1 MMPFC
6 SKPLGHAHLKV
17 GVFYSC
23 LLLLSLWLSG
33 CNAPQNTT
41 QQSFYVFGTEVQVL
55 IVGADT
61 QQAQQAIQAI
71 EQRFQAFHHEWH
83 AWEKGGIVSKINQ
96 AIANN
101 QAIDVPDSV
110 RTFIQTTQKLSA
122 QTDYLFD
129 PAIGQLINM
138 WGFHSEDWHGPPP
151 SEAKRQAWLNTRPS
165 IQDLYFEDH
174 QLLSRNSNVQL
185 DFGGNAKGLALDIAA
200 QTLADAGI
208 QNALINIGGDIKAL
222 GFKKLQ
228 AWSIGIQN
236 PNNPKQAIAKLQ
248 AQAGDSIFTS
258 GTYQRYFDWQGQRFS
273 HIINPNTAWPA
284 DSFASVTVIHD
295 DAITADTAATA
306 LLIAGE
312 QDWRRIAKQLEVE
325 AVFIIH
331 RDGRIELTQAMQ
343 ARLIDLKN

>member
-1 MMPFC
+1 MTPFFLKLTGLARL
-6 SKPLGHAHLKV
+6 KPGLFV
-17 GVFYSC
+17 T
-23 LLLLSLWLSG
+23 LLFASSVSLTS
-33 CNAPQNTT
+33 CNAPQNTN
-41 QQSFYVFGTEVQVL
+41 QQTFYVFGTEVQVL
-55 IVGADT
+55 IVGT
-61 QQAQQAIQAI
+61 ETEQAQNAIQAI

-83 AWEKGGIVSKINQ
+83 AWEQGGIVSKINQ

-101 QAIDVPDSV
+101 QAIEVPESV
-110 RTFIQTTQKLSA
+110 KTFIQTTQQLSA

-129 PAIGQLINM
+129 PAIGQLIKM

-151 SEAKRQAWLNTRPS
+151 PEAKRQAWLNTRPS
-165 IQDLYFEDH
+165 IKDLYFEDH
-174 QLLSRNSNVQL
+174 QLFSQNPNVQL

-208 QNALINIGGDIKAL
+208 ENALINIGGDIKAL
-222 GFKKLQ
+222 GFKKHQ

-236 PNNPKQAIAKLQ
+236 PHNPKQAIAKLQ
-248 AQAGDSIFTS
+248 AQAGDSVFTS

-284 DSFASVTVIHD
+284 DSLASVTVIHQ

-312 QDWRRIAKQLEVE
+312 QDWRRIAGQLGVE

-331 RDGRIELTQAMQ
+331 RDGRIETTPAMQ
-343 ARLIDLKN
+343 ARLIDFKN

>member
-1 MMPFC
+1 MLFFH
-6 SKPLGHAHLKV
+6 KTLNFGHLKHAL
-17 GVFYSC
+17 FYSG
-23 LLLLSLWLSG
+23 LWVLSLGLTA
-33 CNAPQNTT
+33 CDAPQNTT
-41 QQSFYVFGTEVQVL
+41 QQSFYVFGTEVQLL
-55 IVGADT
+55 IVGAEPH
-61 QQAQQAIQAI
+61 QAQQAIQAI

-96 AIANN
+96 AIANH
-101 QAIDVPDSV
+101 QAIEVPDSV
-110 RTFIQTTQKLSA
+110 KTFIQTSQKLSA

-151 SEAKRQAWLNTRPS
+151 PEAQRQAWLSKRPS
-165 IQDLYFEDH
+165 IKDIYFKES
-174 QLLSRNSNVQL
+174 QLVSRNPNVQL

-208 QNALINIGGDIKAL
+208 KNALINIGGDIKAL
-222 GFKKLQ
+222 GFKKHQ

-284 DSFASVTVIHD
+284 DSFASVTVIHE

-312 QDWRRIAKQLEVE
+312 QDWARIADQLGVD
-325 AVFIIH
+325 AVFIVH
-331 RDGRIELTQAMQ
+331 RDGRIDITPAMQ
-343 ARLIDLKN
+343 SRLIDLKN